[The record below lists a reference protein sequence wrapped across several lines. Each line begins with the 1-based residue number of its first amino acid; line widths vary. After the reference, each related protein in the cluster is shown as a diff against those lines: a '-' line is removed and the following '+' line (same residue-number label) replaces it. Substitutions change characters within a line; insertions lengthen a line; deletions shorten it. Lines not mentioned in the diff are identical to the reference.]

1 MKILW
6 AHGLESS
13 AEGSKPTWMIEN
25 LGWDVVSPAMSENGW
40 TIAEQT
46 EIVVRAI
53 EENDD
58 LDVIM
63 EGGEEE

>member
-25 LGWDVVSPAMSENGW
+25 LGWDVVSPAVIMNGW
-40 TIAEQT
+40 TITEQT
-46 EIVVRAI
+46 VVVVRAL
-53 EENDD
+53 EENDVPV
-58 LDVIM
+58 VIM
-63 EGGEEE
+63 GS